1 MKEILGF
8 PIFRRLKER
17 DRVHICVDGK
27 PNKRGH
33 VNDVARLLNKE
44 TKLSNEGELSYE
56 ESPLA
61 SRLGNELGNSLEP
74 EWMLIS

>member
-1 MKEILGF
+1 MVKS
-8 PIFRRLKER
+8 
-17 DRVHICVDGK
+17 
-27 PNKRGH
+27 NKRGH